1 MIEPRAHE
9 NSMIVKRVFPGGKIL
24 ALPGFVSLILV
35 SIFACSSD
43 FDITRDVSH
52 AKNLREPKIQ
62 FLGVGG
68 WLLHWHGEG
77 VLTAPSF
84 SNPESFKGLPPLRV
98 QANKKRID
106 DYMPPADDVTMLLVG
121 HGHYDHLL
129 DVPWVMRKYATNST
143 VYGSDTVQKI
153 LLSMKDANRVE
164 DENFTWV
171 DPERVV
177 NVMPQMA
184 KVPNCDGSSEP
195 ATNGEWITSTGGY
208 IRALPIQSMHASHI
222 LGHTFAGGPQSSEL
236 TEVPISVFQWK
247 QGQSLAWL
255 IELLED
261 CKTEECKNDGGMIG
275 KTVAYRIHFQDSAAN
290 PPCGLPPKV
299 RITEAVDVEILSVG
313 SWHNTHNYP
322 NELLKLTRPKLILL
336 GHWENFF
343 GNDPGGVQKA
353 LNESDITGMRDAIE
367 SVLESEHIK
376 ADVNIPLPLHEV
388 ALPTRQE

>member
-1 MIEPRAHE
+1 MTEPHPQDSSSR
-9 NSMIVKRVFPGGKIL
+9 VKRVFPTGKKL

-43 FDITRDVSH
+43 FDITRDVSN
-52 AKNLREPKIQ
+52 AQNLPEPKIQ

-129 DVPWVMRKYATNST
+129 DVPWVMRKYATNAT

-171 DPERVV
+171 DPKRVV

-184 KVPNCDGSSEP
+184 KVPNCDGSSAP
-195 ATNGEWITSTGGY
+195 ATNGEWIPSKGGY

-222 LGHTFAGGPQSSEL
+222 LGHTFASGPQSTEL
-236 TEVPISVFQWK
+236 NEVPTSVFQWK
-247 QGQSLAWL
+247 QGQSLAWM
-255 IELLED
+255 IELLDD
-261 CKTEECKNDGGMIG
+261 CKKDECKSDEGLNG

-290 PPCGLPPKV
+290 PPCGFPPKV
-299 RITEAVDVEILSVG
+299 WIPKRVDVEILSVG

-322 NELLKLTRPKLILL
+322 NELLNLTKPRLILL

-343 GNDPGGVQKA
+343 GNDPGGHQKA
-353 LNESDITGMRDAIE
+353 LNESDITGMRDAID
-367 SVLESEHIK
+367 SVLKSDHIE
-376 ADVNIPLPLHEV
+376 ADVNIPLPLREV
-388 ALPTRQE
+388 ALRARQE